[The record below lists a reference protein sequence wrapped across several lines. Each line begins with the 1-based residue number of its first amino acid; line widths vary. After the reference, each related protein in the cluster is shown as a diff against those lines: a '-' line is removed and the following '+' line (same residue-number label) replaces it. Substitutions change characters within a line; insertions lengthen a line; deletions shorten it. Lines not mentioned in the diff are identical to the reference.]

1 MLLHEIQWRRVMS
14 IDVIPCNSCYLPMY
28 HNATIDPPSCNL
40 WFLHAVEGATRRH
53 RRHHLGGVPDFPWND
68 PIQVLQVPSFTPWF
82 TIIPCGS
89 DMIRC
94 KKIQKDMWYGRYGW
108 IFFCRVSRIEAN
120 IDTLNFNRK
129 VLHVLS
135 GWHICLKHV
144 MHREWLV
151 WILSSTRLAMQSPSS
166 NWGVTSPMVDSTA
179 QWKWIPISN
188 RISMN

>member
-1 MLLHEIQWRRVMS
+1 MVAGAGSRSSSAPSTGHRVS
-14 IDVIPCNSCYLPMY
+14 SKTAKIVRVSLW
-28 HNATIDPPSCNL
+28 PSRMHMGEL
-40 WFLHAVEGATRRH
+40 WFQWIQPK
-53 RRHHLGGVPDFPWND
+53 GVPEMWKWVRLHRVL
-68 PIQVLQVPSFTPWF
+68 QVLQVPSFTPWC

-108 IFFCRVSRIEAN
+108 IFFCRGSRIEAN
-120 IDTLNFNRK
+120 IDTLNFYRK

-144 MHREWLV
+144 MHREWID

-179 QWKWIPISN
+179 QWKWTPISN
-188 RISMN
+188 GISMN